1 MLPSKG
7 DILCMGGLAFA
18 VMPGNSSYYRS
29 LSNTICT
36 GDELCLLHPAAFLE
50 WPVCY
55 KGQPCQAVFV
65 WKTVNLSL
73 EEPHSQ
79 KWYIQVNL
87 RETYICGNVFE
98 KNSRET
104 DQTKSFCTV
113 WSVVV
118 SIKGD
123 WKLLKYQKVK
133 RGSTCTKVENE
144 ITNQTYQSFGLV
156 TFIST

>member
-18 VMPGNSSYYRS
+18 VIPGNSSCYRS

-36 GDELCLLHPAAFLE
+36 GDELCLLHPEASLE

-73 EEPHSQ
+73 EAPHSQ

-87 RETYICGNVFE
+87 RETYICGNVFK
-98 KNSRET
+98 KNSLI
-104 DQTKSFCTV
+104 SG
-113 WSVVV
+113 
-118 SIKGD
+118 IKD
-123 WKLLKYQKVK
+123 YWKLLKYQKVK
-133 RGSTCTKVENE
+133 RGSTCTKLAKNPIKLQIKHTKVCHSVMSGNWF
-144 ITNQTYQSFGLV
+144 SFANMQFKL
-156 TFIST
+156 